1 MATTYITN
9 TSVTPTNAKKY
20 TFSFWVKRNKIL
32 IGAAAQRLINVYTD
46 SDNKLQVAFGTDD
59 RLSIFDKESGATRFS
74 VTPSMVF
81 RDNNAWYHVVIAADT
96 TQATDTN
103 RMKIYVNGELQ
114 TALESGPTYAGQDT
128 NTGAQ
133 LTGSGARRIGTNES
147 ATSTVMFDGL
157 LSHFHFVDGTQYAA
171 SDFGSTDSTTGE
183 WKINTAPS
191 VTHGNNGYFILKDG
205 NSLTDQSVNSNNWSV
220 GAGTLGNTEDCPSNN
235 FPVLNQ
241 LNLQSTGYTFDGLGS
256 LSVTGNGGDAWRTMY
271 ATFGASSGKYYWEQK
286 ITNFTGVDPHYI
298 GIVSDDQMSQTNI
311 DQATTSRGYFY
322 TKTGAKRNNN
332 SQTSYGDSWTTNDI
346 VGIALDLDNSKL
358 YFSKNGTWQDS
369 GDPTSGSTGTG
380 AAFTITSGYTYIPAT
395 STYYNLN
402 RYAMNFGNGY
412 FGTTA
417 VSSAGTNASNI
428 GIFEYDVPT
437 GYTALS
443 TKGLNE

>member
-1 MATTYITN
+1 MAYSNYIHR
-9 TSVTPTNAKKY
+9 TPSGAGNRKKF
-20 TFSFWVKRNKIL
+20 TISTWVKRPVHNGQGWIMT
-32 IGAAAQRLINVYTD
+32 VD
-46 SDNKLQVAFGTDD
+46 SYPSGNMFQYQLDTGSYLNLGQYSGSSAQVAVSTSN
-59 RLSIFDKESGATRFS
+59 LL
-74 VTPSMVF
+74 
-81 RDNNAWYHVVIAADT
+81 RDPAAWYHLVLRVDT
-96 TQATDTN
+96 TQSTAADRVRMYINGTEASYSTTTYPSQNYDFAANNTVKHSIGSREDTS
-103 RMKIYVNGELQ
+103 
-114 TALESGPTYAGQDT
+114 SG
-128 NTGAQ
+128 
-133 LTGSGARRIGTNES
+133 
-147 ATSTVMFDGL
+147 TSLYYSHYHFCDGY
-157 LSHFHFVDGTQYAA
+157 SYGPD
-171 SDFGSTDSTTGE
+171 SFGSTDATTGE
-183 WKINTAPS
+183 WKINTSPS
-191 VTHGNNGYFILKDG
+191 VSYGTNGFFIFKNGMNLSG
-205 NSLTDQSVNSNNWSV
+205 STVQDQSGQSNNLTLVGSSV
-220 GAGTLGNTEDCPSNN
+220 ETQDNPSNS
-235 FPVLNQ
+235 FPLLNQ
-241 LNLQSTGYTFDGLGS
+241 LNPQSSGYTFDGLGS
-256 LSVTGNGGDAWRTMY
+256 LSVTGNTGDAWRTMY
-271 ATFGASSGKYYWEQK
+271 ATFGARTGKYYWEQK

-298 GIVSDDQMSQTNI
+298 GIVSDDQMSNANI

-412 FGTTA
+412 FGNSA